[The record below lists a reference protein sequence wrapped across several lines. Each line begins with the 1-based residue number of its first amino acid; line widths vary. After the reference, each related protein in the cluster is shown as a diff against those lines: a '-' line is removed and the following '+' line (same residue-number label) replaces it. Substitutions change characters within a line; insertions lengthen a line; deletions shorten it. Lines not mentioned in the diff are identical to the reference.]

1 MIRSSQLCLLMWIIL
16 LLFPVVAM
24 AGEQVPAHPEAL
36 ADAEWIVQHAEDEG
50 VVVLD
55 ASDMEDDTYVEK
67 TVRGAVCLPYREL
80 RDPSGLMKG
89 VTFGME
95 RETFDE
101 EPLEDIFRRAG
112 VNEESTVA
120 VVAQHR
126 VDDAMNV
133 FWALKWLGHEEVR
146 LLPVN
151 YLKALPDKA
160 ITSERRFASELE
172 ETGDFEARADWSWYA
187 TRSDVMRA
195 MRSSSTALWDARPRA
210 FFEGRK
216 TFSIRGGTLATAK
229 NWPFMNAWTDD
240 AMSDLNWDLAAS
252 KLAAMFASEEI
263 DRDEMTVIS
272 FCNTGHTSAAG
283 FLAWQCGFQWALCDA
298 SWNYFAHDGSLPV
311 KNIRFP

>member
-1 MIRSSQLCLLMWIIL
+1 MTRSTQLWLLIWIFL
-16 LLFPVVAM
+16 LLPFTAM
-24 AGEQVPAHPEAL
+24 AGERIPAHPEAL
-36 ADAEWIVQHAEDEG
+36 ADADWIAEHAKEEG

-55 ASDMEDDTYVEK
+55 ASDTEDDTYVEK

-101 EPLEDIFRRAG
+101 APLENIFRRAG
-112 VNEESTVA
+112 VDEESTVA

-126 VDDAMNV
+126 VDDAMHV
-133 FWALKWLGHEEVR
+133 FWALKWLGHEDVR

-151 YLKALPDKA
+151 YLKTLPDQA
-160 ITSERRFASELE
+160 ITSKRRLASELE
-172 ETGDFEARADWSWYA
+172 EGGDFEARPDWSWYA
-187 TRSDVMRA
+187 TRDDVVRA
-195 MRSSSTALWDARPRA
+195 MRSSSTVLWDARPKA
-210 FFEGRK
+210 FFEGRE
-216 TFSIRGGTLATAK
+216 TFSVRGGTLATAK
-229 NWPFMNAWTDD
+229 NWPFRNAWTDE
-240 AMSDLNWDLAAS
+240 AMSDLDWSRVAS
-252 KLAAMFASEEI
+252 KLVGLFESEDI

-283 FLAWQCGFQWALCDA
+283 FLAWQCGFQWALCDS